1 MQIIET
7 MKLILK
13 IRGLG
18 CLIVVVAIAFVVLV
32 VILIKVIK
40 SFTKNRYQL

>member
-13 IRGLG
+13 IGGLA
-18 CLIVVVAIAFVVLV
+18 CLIVVVAIAFVLLV

-40 SFTKNRYQL
+40 SFTKK